1 MKPLLAATLLL
12 TAASGAHAATE
23 YTGDRIDGV
32 PVITRLDVADLAP
45 GKMHRFYLQ
54 GADSSIGQ
62 HWYVPVLVA
71 KGAKPGKVLGLQTG
85 VHGDEING
93 TQVVHRLFD
102 RLDPTALNGSVIAVV
117 AANSTGIL
125 ANSRYYQLQGDSG
138 GGVDFNR
145 IWPGKAKGNAAEQH
159 VWRLFNG
166 VWKGN
171 SDIVV
176 DLHTQSTGTT
186 YPLYIYADYR
196 VAGVKELAELVPAD
210 MIKVD
215 TGEPAAAEQAFNDVG
230 MISITLEVGGPKVYQ
245 PELIARSLTGI
256 DNMLKHYGLLAGK
269 PGRTA
274 KEQKTFIGNQTL
286 SVKALQGGFAEIL
299 VTLGQD
305 VKAGQELAVQRN
317 GFGDI
322 VARYTAPEDG
332 RVASVAT
339 DPVREPG
346 SLLVRLIRHN
356 PEASCREGC

>member
-1 MKPLLAATLLL
+1 MNVLLATILLS
-12 TAASGAHAATE
+12 TVASGAYAATE
-23 YTGDRIDGV
+23 YSGDRIDGV
-32 PVITRLDVADLAP
+32 PVINRLDVDDLEP
-45 GKMHRFYLQ
+45 GKLHRFYLQ
-54 GADSSIGQ
+54 GADSGIGQ
-62 HWYVPVLVA
+62 HWFIPVIVA
-71 KGAKPGKVLGLQTG
+71 KGAGPGKTLGLQTG

-93 TQVVHRLFD
+93 TQVVHRLFE
-102 RLDPTALNGSVIAVV
+102 RLDPAALNGNVIAVV

-125 ANSRYYQLQGDSG
+125 ANSRYFQLQGDSG

-145 IWPGKAKGNAAEQH
+145 IWPGKENGNAAERH
-159 VWRLFNG
+159 AWHLFNG
-166 VWKGN
+166 VWKDN
-171 SDIVV
+171 ADIVV

-196 VAGVKELAELVPAD
+196 VPGVKDLAELVPAD
-210 MIKVD
+210 MIKID
-215 TGEPAAAEQAFNDVG
+215 TGEPAAAEQAFNDAG

-245 PELIARSLTGI
+245 PELIARALTGI

-286 SVKALQGGFAEIL
+286 SIRARQGGFAEIL
-299 VTLGQD
+299 VALGQE
-305 VKAGQELAVQRN
+305 VKAGQELALQRN
-317 GFGDI
+317 GFGEI

-332 RVASVAT
+332 RVASLAT

-356 PEASCREGC
+356 PDIACRDGC